1 MPRGEPEVVEH
12 ARLLALK
19 QPGRVALFP
28 GVEPSRRAVARGAA
42 DAILLGDYHDRI
54 GRAAGLALLYCTFRS
69 PPRSGANRDYL
80 VDYDAGSRTGH
91 AILYSTAAPFE
102 IESAVRR
109 ALTLRADGD
118 VWTPL
123 VKTLMTS
130 APRWSAAAAAIS
142 RGRGPVLAAVLTA
155 YRLRE
160 ARDADTEL
168 TVDIDDSAVRPNLA
182 ADPQRDLPSVRRPS
196 ASTAPGAR
204 PSSSSPA
211 A

>member
-1 MPRGEPEVVEH
+1 MVER

-28 GVEPSRRAVARGAA
+28 GVEATDERLARGAA
-42 DAILLGDYHDRI
+42 DAILLGDDHDRI
-54 GRAAGLALLYCTFRS
+54 GRAAGLALLYGTL
-69 PPRSGANRDYL
+69 PIAPEVGANRDYL
-80 VDYDAGSRTGH
+80 VDYDEGSRTGH

-142 RGRGPVLAAVLTA
+142 EIAAQYLAAV
-155 YRLRE
+155 
-160 ARDADTEL
+160 
-168 TVDIDDSAVRPNLA
+168 
-182 ADPQRDLPSVRRPS
+182 
-196 ASTAPGAR
+196 
-204 PSSSSPA
+204 
-211 A
+211 